1 MLRRATFALYIAVI
15 VVMAAATVIE
25 NFTST
30 EYAHVHI
37 YGAWWFTLL
46 WAMLTAAAVVYIIRR
61 CVRHAS
67 AHSAWAENEGGR
79 RWLIVSLHA
88 SFVVILAGALLTH
101 LTAKRGI
108 IHLRIGERTNVYTA
122 AGGRQEA
129 ETRTLPFT
137 LRLDTFRVVYHEGTT
152 TAADYVSTFTVT
164 DGNVKREGRVS
175 MNNIFTY
182 SNMRLYQ
189 ASYDSDCRGSV
200 LSMNYDPY
208 GIPVTYTGYA
218 LLFASLVWML
228 IDPRGKFRRLLR
240 GREPSR
246 RGVLTVAMLLL
257 TMTGEGAKAATVMP
271 KEQAAAFGQL
281 LMVYNGRI
289 CPVETYAMDFTKKL
303 YGKATYKNYTAE
315 QVLTGFMFWPDE
327 WADEPIVRVKGA
339 ALRERLQLADHVSVN
354 ALFDRNSGGGYILG
368 PYIREYFAG
377 NRDKLHSEA
386 ADVDNRIEL
395 VMGLR
400 QGIALRLF
408 PYTTHT
414 TAWFAAADSL
424 PAGMEEG
431 RQLYIKNILRLLD
444 GCLRKGDTAVS
455 GEIITKMQRYQ
466 ETFGGRSLPS
476 PARVKAEHAYNAVPF
491 ATILF
496 MINLTAGIIAMLY
509 AIYKLTR
516 TDERRRRIDSV
527 VTVIQ
532 AVVLTLS
539 FLSLTVCLALRWII
553 SGTVPM
559 SNGYETMLLTAWIVM
574 LIALAVGRRLN
585 IALAFGLLLSG
596 FFLLVSHISQMDP
609 QITHLMPV
617 LSSPLLTVHVSVV
630 MMAFAMLSMTFLCAV
645 TAITL
650 FVVMQK
656 RQTAGG
662 NVLTARLEALQ
673 RMSQLFLLPALT
685 LLGMGIFIGAIWANV
700 SWGTY
705 WSWDPKETWA
715 LIMFMVYA
723 VAVHDNDIPAL
734 RKPLCYHLFMA
745 LAFLTI
751 IMTYFGVNYVLGGMH
766 SYA

>member
-1 MLRRATFALYIAVI
+1 MLKRAIYVLYIAVI
-15 VVMAAATVIE
+15 VVMAAATIIE

-30 EYAHVHI
+30 AYVHTHV

-46 WAMLTAAAVVYIIRR
+46 WALLAAAAIAYFIRLR
-61 CVRHAS
+61 MRHPMT
-67 AHSAWAENEGGR
+67 
-79 RWLIVSLHA
+79 VTLHA
-88 SFVVILAGALLTH
+88 SFVVILIGALLTH
-101 LTAKRGI
+101 LTAERGI
-108 IHLRIGERTNVYTA
+108 IHLRIGESTTAYTA
-122 AGGRQEA
+122 TVNGQ
-129 ETRTLPFT
+129 TVDKKLPFT
-137 LRLDTFRVVYHEGTT
+137 ICLDAFRVVYHEGTT

-164 DGNVKREGRVS
+164 DGNVQREGKVS

-189 ASYDSDCRGSV
+189 ASYDSDMGGSV

-208 GIPVTYTGYA
+208 GIPVTYIGYGM
-218 LLFASLVWML
+218 LFLSLVWML
-228 IDPRGKFRRLLR
+228 VDRHGKFRTLLR
-240 GREPSR
+240 SQTVR
-246 RGVLTVAMLLL
+246 RRALTLSLAIAMSA
-257 TMTGEGAKAATVMP
+257 GAGAATVMP
-271 KEQAAAFGQL
+271 RDEAAAFGRL
-281 LMVYNGRI
+281 LILYNGRI
-289 CPVETYAMDFTKKL
+289 CPVQTFAIDFTKKL

-315 QVLTGFMFWPDE
+315 QVLTGFLFWPDE
-327 WADEPIVRVKGA
+327 WYDEPVIRVKGSDLRQTMKIDSHV
-339 ALRERLQLADHVSVN
+339 ALSTF
-354 ALFDRNSGGGYILG
+354 FDKDKGGYVLG
-368 PYIREYFAG
+368 PYIQEYFAG
-377 NRDKLHSEA
+377 NHDNVHRQA
-386 ADVDNRIEL
+386 ADIDDRIQL
-395 VMGLR
+395 VMQLR
-400 QGIALRLF
+400 YGDELRLF

-414 TAWFAAADSL
+414 TTWFAPADSL
-424 PAGMEEG
+424 PDSMEEG
-431 RQLYIKNILRLLD
+431 RRIYIKGIIRLLGSLVREGNSAAAD
-444 GCLRKGDTAVS
+444 ETIS
-455 GEIITKMQRYQ
+455 KMARYQ
-466 ETFGGRSLPS
+466 TTFGGRSIPS
-476 PARVKAEHAYNAVPF
+476 PTRLRAEHIYNAVPF

-574 LIALAVGRRLN
+574 LIALAVGKRLN

-650 FVVMQK
+650 FVVMRK
-656 RQTAGG
+656 RQTSGG
-662 NVLTARLEALQ
+662 NVLTERLEALQ

-705 WSWDPKETWA
+705 WSWDPKEVWA
-715 LIMFMVYA
+715 LITFMIYA
-723 VAVHDNDIPAL
+723 VAVHDSTITAL
-734 RKPLCYHLFMA
+734 RKPLTFHIFTA

-751 IMTYFGVNYVLGGMH
+751 VMTYFGVNYILGGMH

>member
-1 MLRRATFALYIAVI
+1 MLRRATFTLYIAVI
-15 VVMAAATVIE
+15 VVMAAATIIE

-30 EYAHVHI
+30 EYAHVHV

-46 WAMLTAAAVVYIIRR
+46 WAMLVAAAVVYIIRR
-61 CVRHAS
+61 GVRRAM
-67 AHSAWAENEGGR
+67 A
-79 RWLIVSLHA
+79 VSLHA
-88 SFVVILAGALLTH
+88 SFAVILAGALLTH
-101 LTAKRGI
+101 LTAERGI
-108 IHLRIGERTNVYTA
+108 IHLRIGEQTNVYTA
-122 AGGRQEA
+122 VGGGQET
-129 ETRTLPFT
+129 ETRMLPFT

-164 DGNVKREGRVS
+164 DGKVKREGRVS

-218 LLFASLVWML
+218 LLFVSLVWML
-228 IDPRGKFRRLLR
+228 IDPQGKFRRLLR
-240 GREPSR
+240 GNEPLR
-246 RGVLTVAMLLL
+246 RGVLTAAILLM
-257 TMTGEGAKAATVMP
+257 TMTGTSARAANVMP
-271 KEQAAAFGQL
+271 REQAAAFGQL

-289 CPVETYAMDFTKKL
+289 CPVETFAIDFTKKL
-303 YGKATYKNYTAE
+303 YGRATYKNYTAE

-327 WADEPIVRVKGA
+327 WADEPIIRVKGV
-339 ALRERLQLADHVSVN
+339 ALREKLRLPDHVSVN
-354 ALFDRNSGGGYILG
+354 ALFGRIAGGGYILG

-377 NRDKLHSEA
+377 NRDKVHSQA
-386 ADVDNRIEL
+386 ADIDDRIGL
-395 VMGLR
+395 VMGIR
-400 QGIALRLF
+400 QGMAFRLF

-414 TAWFAAADSL
+414 TTWFAAADTL
-424 PAGMEEG
+424 PADMEEG
-431 RQLYIKNILRLLD
+431 RQLYIKNILRLLG
-444 GCLRKGDTAVS
+444 GCVRKGDTAVS
-455 GEIITKMQRYQ
+455 GEIITKMRRYQ

-476 PARVKAEHAYNAVPF
+476 PTRVKAEHAYNAVPI

-496 MINLTAGIIAMLY
+496 MINLTVGIIAMLY

-532 AVVLTLS
+532 AVVLALS
-539 FLSLTVCLALRWII
+539 FISLTLCLALRWII

-585 IALAFGLLLSG
+585 IALAFGFLLSG

-617 LSSPLLTVHVSVV
+617 LSSPLLAVHVSVV

-650 FVVMQK
+650 FVVMRK
-656 RQTAGG
+656 RQTAAADM
-662 NVLTARLEALQ
+662 LAARLKALQ

-715 LIMFMVYA
+715 LITFMVYA
-723 VAVHDNDIPAL
+723 VAVHDSTVTTL
-734 RKPLCYHLFMA
+734 RKPLVFHVFMA

-751 IMTYFGVNYVLGGMH
+751 VMTYFGVNYILGGMH